1 MNIAPS
7 VNVKE
12 RLILAASE
20 LRDAIATESIEWKD
34 IIRIGRTHMQD
45 ATPLI
50 LGQEWSGYAAMLDE
64 RRLAT
69 RSDKPRPSSP
79 L

>member
-34 IIRIGRTHMQD
+34 IIKIGRTDMQD
-45 ATPLI
+45 ATPLT
-50 LGQEWSGYAAMLDE
+50 LGEEWSGYRHA
-64 RRLAT
+64 
-69 RSDKPRPSSP
+69 
-79 L
+79 